1 MCMIQNESY
10 QAASI
15 FTSQG
20 TTTGFINTAS
30 LSGLATAENSIY
42 PEEEAEV
49 QRCHC
54 LEPGFELGDQT
65 PEPMILDPR
74 VSAEW

>member
-20 TTTGFINTAS
+20 TATGFLTLP
-30 LSGLATAENSIY
+30 LSGLATATNGIY

-54 LEPGFELGDQT
+54 LEPGSELGDQT

>member
-10 QAASI
+10 QAPII

-20 TTTGFINTAS
+20 TATGFKILP
-30 LSGLATAENSIY
+30 LSGLATAANSIY
-42 PEEEAEV
+42 PEEEAEE

-54 LEPGFELGDQT
+54 LKPGSELGDQT